1 MFSGNQIESDINPKD
16 PTTQLMSPVYFQIDT
31 RRLSFRECWWQ
42 ARSPT
47 VLLLWLFKLI
57 RFRLTGLPRIPL
69 IRSIT
74 DLRIPPESVDPN
86 VQSFISAALEEL
98 TSLGFLD
105 PAYAVF
111 KSSRGEI
118 HNTLLEMR
126 HSSGSALGR
135 FMVVENRM
143 VNPRKTVQR
152 YFFLSRLQGGPW
164 LVSAANPPDLH
175 TAPGVEVI
183 RKLQAPPKELWAVH
197 QTELAHR
204 SSTPAQLILD
214 QAAGDALANEYELH
228 CQQFQLDRGVYR
240 IEEPTNEPAPVEV
253 APQEGNPADPDRPP
267 TAEPH
272 LHAPILAELERLQN
286 PKSTLTNVFSWLAGS
301 LVLFVVLGGL
311 RWSWE
316 LVAFLVPILL
326 VHEAGHWLAM
336 KLFGYRNLKMFFIP
350 LFGAAV
356 SGQSYNIPGWKKAV
370 VSLAGPLPGILIGF
384 ALMVAVVVMEW
395 DAGRRLALMT
405 LTINAFN
412 LLPFLPFDGGWF
424 LNAIL
429 FCRRPWLE
437 VAFRALAVMAL
448 AGAGIV
454 TGQLIFWFLAALMLM
469 PLPGAWR
476 EARLA
481 ARLRAAGW
489 TAVSPD
495 SQSIP
500 PESAIALIDAIQ
512 ADNPVVLP
520 APIIAGR
527 TLRLFERLNAQPPGV
542 LGTLLLLLAYF
553 GAIGLALLGLVGGF
567 L

>member
-1 MFSGNQIESDINPKD
+1 MNPKD
-16 PTTQLMSPVYFQIDT
+16 HTSQLMSPVYFQIDT

-57 RFRLTGLPRIPL
+57 RFRLTGLPRTPL
-69 IRSIT
+69 IRSIL
-74 DLRIPPESVDPN
+74 DLRIPPESVDSSA
-86 VQSFISAALEEL
+86 QSSISTALTDL
-98 TSLGFLD
+98 TSLGFVD
-105 PAYAVF
+105 PTYAVY
-111 KSSRGEI
+111 KTSRGEI
-118 HNTLLEMR
+118 HSTLLEMR

-135 FMVVENRM
+135 FMVIENRM

-183 RKLQAPPKELWAVH
+183 RKLQAPPTELWAVH
-197 QTELAHR
+197 QSELARR
-204 SSTPAQLILD
+204 SSTPAQPILD
-214 QAAGDALANEYELH
+214 PATGDALANEYELY
-228 CQQFQLDRGVYR
+228 CQEFQLERGVYK
-240 IEEPTNEPAPVEV
+240 IEETANEPAAAEV
-253 APQEGNPADPDRPP
+253 SPSVGNPADPELPP

-272 LHAPILAELERLQN
+272 PHAPILAELERLQN
-286 PKSTLTNVFSWLAGS
+286 PKSSLTKVFSWLAGS
-301 LVLFVVLGGL
+301 LFLFVVLGGL
-311 RWSWE
+311 NWNWE

-326 VHEAGHWLAM
+326 LHEAGHWLAM

-356 SGQSYNIPGWKKAV
+356 TGESYNIPGWKKAI

-384 ALMVAVVVMEW
+384 ALMVAVVVLEW
-395 DAGRRLALMT
+395 DAGRKLALMT
-405 LTINAFN
+405 LAINAFN
-412 LLPFLPFDGGWF
+412 LLPFVPFDGGWF

-437 VAFRALAVMAL
+437 VAFRAVAVVALAV
-448 AGAGIV
+448 AGIV
-454 TGQLIFWFLAALMLM
+454 TSQLIFWFLAALMLM
-469 PLPGAWR
+469 PLRGAWR

-495 SQSIP
+495 SRSIP

-512 ADNPVVLP
+512 ADNPIVLP

-542 LGTLLLLLAYF
+542 LGTLLLLFAYF
-553 GAIGLALLGLVGGF
+553 ATIGLALLGLVGGF

>member
-1 MFSGNQIESDINPKD
+1 
-16 PTTQLMSPVYFQIDT
+16 MSPVYFQIDT

-42 ARSPT
+42 ARSPA
-47 VLLLWLFKLI
+47 VLLLWIFKLI
-57 RFRLTGLPRIPL
+57 RFRLTAVPRIPL
-69 IRSIT
+69 IHSLM
-74 DLRIPPESVDPN
+74 DLRILPESVDPHA
-86 VQSFISAALEEL
+86 QGFLAAAQTEL
-98 TSLGFLD
+98 TSLGFFD
-105 PAYAVF
+105 PTYAVF

-118 HNTLLEMR
+118 HSTLLEMR
-126 HSSGSALGR
+126 HESGSALGR
-135 FMVVENRM
+135 FMVIENRM
-143 VNPRKTVQR
+143 VSPRKTIQR

-183 RKLQAPPKELWAVH
+183 RKIPASPAELWALH
-197 QTELAHR
+197 QSELALR
-204 SSTPAQLILD
+204 PSTPAQPILD
-214 QAAGDALANEYELH
+214 QATGDALANEYELY
-228 CQQFQLDRGVYR
+228 CQQYQLDRGVYKT
-240 IEEPTNEPAPVEV
+240 EETANEPPAAEV
-253 APQEGNPADPDRPP
+253 STSAANSESPNLPLN
-267 TAEPH
+267 TEPSP
-272 LHAPILAELERLQN
+272 HAPILAELERLQN
-286 PKSTLTNVFSWLAGS
+286 PKSSLPKVLSWLAGS
-301 LVLFVVLGGL
+301 LMLFVVLGGL

-316 LVAFLVPILL
+316 LVAFLVPVLL
-326 VHEAGHWLAM
+326 LHEAGHWLAM

-356 SGQSYNIPGWKKAV
+356 SGESYNIPGWKKAV

-384 ALMVAVVVMEW
+384 ALMVAVVMMEW
-395 DAGRRLALMT
+395 EAGRKLALMT
-405 LTINAFN
+405 LALNAFN

-437 VAFRALAVMAL
+437 VAFRALAVLAL

-469 PLPGAWR
+469 PLRGAWR

-481 ARLRAAGW
+481 AQLRAAGW

-495 SQSIP
+495 SRSIP

-520 APIIAGR
+520 APIVAGR